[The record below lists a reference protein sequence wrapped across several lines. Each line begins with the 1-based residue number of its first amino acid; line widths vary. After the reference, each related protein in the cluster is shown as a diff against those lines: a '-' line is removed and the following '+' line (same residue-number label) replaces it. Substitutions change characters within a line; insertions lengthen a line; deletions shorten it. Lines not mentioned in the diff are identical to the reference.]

1 MAFHKCGEK
10 TTQAQVTSDSV
21 DAIQQAEKDDQRVI
35 QGISSAQEQ
44 LLLFFVPWLAYDKKI
59 LFKTDSSR
67 VWHFAYKLYSG
78 QSCIHAAQWQHAI
91 NTSVL

>member
-44 LLLFFVPWLAYDKKI
+44 LLLFFVP
-59 LFKTDSSR
+59 
-67 VWHFAYKLYSG
+67 
-78 QSCIHAAQWQHAI
+78 
-91 NTSVL
+91 